1 MKKYW
6 NWKKTTGLMMACA
19 VICGTTGTALAE
31 EKQDDK
37 ASAVETVRT
46 YEGDEGDMSLRI
58 NVPQVAG
65 KDGYAA
71 EINDEILNLTT
82 DYEARAD
89 WEVAQYKEAFLAT
102 GGTEKEF
109 DDGRLDVETE
119 FVFFNSDS
127 SVFEVEVENG
137 RAERP
142 DRDDYAVLTP
152 IKAITYTSDNRTDGN
167 DQNAWIVSKLDGEGE
182 REYEAYWLYKEDIL
196 YITEGDHESEVEEQ
210 MKRVMDNLREG
221 DDTERYLLS
230 VKEAAPT
237 QN

>member
-1 MKKYW
+1 MKKLLTFALTGALLTGCLYDY
-6 NWKKTTGLMMACA
+6 NSNKPLTGQIPSTDKTKLEGTKLSSRKMEPAADDGTYA
-19 VICGTTGTALAE
+19 VWQRLYDTTWY
-31 EKQDDK
+31 Q
-37 ASAVETVRT
+37 
-46 YEGDEGDMSLRI
+46 
-58 NVPQVAG
+58 
-65 KDGYAA
+65 
-71 EINDEILNLTT
+71 
-82 DYEARAD
+82 
-89 WEVAQYKEAFLAT
+89 
-102 GGTEKEF
+102 TEKEF

-142 DRDDYAVLTP
+142 DRDDYAVLKP
-152 IKAITYTSDNRTDGN
+152 IKAITYTSTNRTDGN

-182 REYEAYWLYKEDIL
+182 QEYEAYWLYKEDIL

-221 DDTERYLLS
+221 NDTERYLLS
-230 VKEAAPT
+230 TKEAAPT

>member
-1 MKKYW
+1 MKKLLTFALTGALLTGCLYDYNSNKPLTGQIPSIDKEKLEGTKLSSRKMEPAADDGTYAVW
-6 NWKKTTGLMMACA
+6 QRLYDTTWY
-19 VICGTTGTALAE
+19 
-31 EKQDDK
+31 Q
-37 ASAVETVRT
+37 
-46 YEGDEGDMSLRI
+46 
-58 NVPQVAG
+58 
-65 KDGYAA
+65 
-71 EINDEILNLTT
+71 
-82 DYEARAD
+82 
-89 WEVAQYKEAFLAT
+89 
-102 GGTEKEF
+102 TEKEF

-137 RAERP
+137 HAERP

-167 DQNAWIVSKLDGEGE
+167 DQNAWIVSKLDGEGDL
-182 REYEAYWLYKEDIL
+182 EYEAYWLYKEDIL

-210 MKRVMDNLREG
+210 MKRVMDNLRDG

-230 VKEAAPT
+230 TKEAAPT

>member
-1 MKKYW
+1 MKKLLTFALTGALLTGCLYDY
-6 NWKKTTGLMMACA
+6 NSNKPLTGQIPSTDKTKLEGTKLSSRKMEPAADDGTFA
-19 VICGTTGTALAE
+19 VWQRLYDTTWY
-31 EKQDDK
+31 Q
-37 ASAVETVRT
+37 
-46 YEGDEGDMSLRI
+46 
-58 NVPQVAG
+58 
-65 KDGYAA
+65 
-71 EINDEILNLTT
+71 
-82 DYEARAD
+82 
-89 WEVAQYKEAFLAT
+89 
-102 GGTEKEF
+102 TEKEF
-109 DDGRLDVETE
+109 DDGRLEVETE

-230 VKEAAPT
+230 TKEAAPT

>member
-1 MKKYW
+1 MKKLLTFALTGALLTGCLYDYNSNKPLTGQIPSIDKEKLEGTKLSSRKMEPAADDGTYAVW
-6 NWKKTTGLMMACA
+6 QRLYDTTWY
-19 VICGTTGTALAE
+19 
-31 EKQDDK
+31 Q
-37 ASAVETVRT
+37 
-46 YEGDEGDMSLRI
+46 
-58 NVPQVAG
+58 
-65 KDGYAA
+65 
-71 EINDEILNLTT
+71 
-82 DYEARAD
+82 
-89 WEVAQYKEAFLAT
+89 
-102 GGTEKEF
+102 TEKEF

-167 DQNAWIVSKLDGEGE
+167 DQNAWIVSKLDGEGDL
-182 REYEAYWLYKEDIL
+182 EYEAYWLYKEDIL

-210 MKRVMDNLREG
+210 MKRVMDNLRDG

-230 VKEAAPT
+230 TKEAAPT

>member
-1 MKKYW
+1 MKKLLTFALTGALLTGCLYDY
-6 NWKKTTGLMMACA
+6 NSNKPLTGQIPSTDKTKLEGTKLSSSSRKMEPAADDGTFA
-19 VICGTTGTALAE
+19 VWQRLYDTTWY
-31 EKQDDK
+31 Q
-37 ASAVETVRT
+37 
-46 YEGDEGDMSLRI
+46 
-58 NVPQVAG
+58 
-65 KDGYAA
+65 
-71 EINDEILNLTT
+71 
-82 DYEARAD
+82 
-89 WEVAQYKEAFLAT
+89 
-102 GGTEKEF
+102 TEKEF
-109 DDGRLDVETE
+109 DDGRLEVETE

-230 VKEAAPT
+230 TKEAAPT

>member
-1 MKKYW
+1 MKKLLTFALTGALLTGCLYDYNSNKPLTGQIPSIDKEKLEGTKLSSRKMEPAADDGTYAVW
-6 NWKKTTGLMMACA
+6 QRLYDTTWY
-19 VICGTTGTALAE
+19 
-31 EKQDDK
+31 Q
-37 ASAVETVRT
+37 
-46 YEGDEGDMSLRI
+46 
-58 NVPQVAG
+58 
-65 KDGYAA
+65 
-71 EINDEILNLTT
+71 
-82 DYEARAD
+82 
-89 WEVAQYKEAFLAT
+89 
-102 GGTEKEF
+102 TEKEF

-167 DQNAWIVSKLDGEGE
+167 DQNAWIVSKLDGEGDL
-182 REYEAYWLYKEDIL
+182 EYEAYWLYKEDIL

-230 VKEAAPT
+230 TKEAAPT

>member
-1 MKKYW
+1 MKKLLTFALTGALLTGCLYDYNSNKPLTGQIPSIDKEKLEGTKLSSRKMEPAADDGTYAVW
-6 NWKKTTGLMMACA
+6 QRLYDTTWY
-19 VICGTTGTALAE
+19 
-31 EKQDDK
+31 Q
-37 ASAVETVRT
+37 
-46 YEGDEGDMSLRI
+46 
-58 NVPQVAG
+58 
-65 KDGYAA
+65 
-71 EINDEILNLTT
+71 
-82 DYEARAD
+82 
-89 WEVAQYKEAFLAT
+89 
-102 GGTEKEF
+102 TEKEI

-142 DRDDYAVLTP
+142 DRDDYAVLKP
-152 IKAITYTSDNRTDGN
+152 IRAITYTSDNRTDGN

-230 VKEAAPT
+230 TKEAAPT

>member
-1 MKKYW
+1 MKKLLTFALTGALLTGCLYDY
-6 NWKKTTGLMMACA
+6 NSNKPLTGQIPSTDKTKLEGTKLSSRKMEPAADDGTYA
-19 VICGTTGTALAE
+19 VWQRLYDTTWY
-31 EKQDDK
+31 Q
-37 ASAVETVRT
+37 
-46 YEGDEGDMSLRI
+46 
-58 NVPQVAG
+58 
-65 KDGYAA
+65 
-71 EINDEILNLTT
+71 
-82 DYEARAD
+82 
-89 WEVAQYKEAFLAT
+89 
-102 GGTEKEF
+102 TEKEF
-109 DDGRLDVETE
+109 DDGRLEVETE

-167 DQNAWIVSKLDGEGE
+167 DQNAWIVSKLDGEGDL
-182 REYEAYWLYKEDIL
+182 EYEAYWLYKEDIL

>member
-1 MKKYW
+1 MKKLLTFALTGVLLTGCLYDY
-6 NWKKTTGLMMACA
+6 NSNKPLTGQIPSTDKTKLEGTKLSSRKMEPAADGTYA
-19 VICGTTGTALAE
+19 VWQRLYDTTWY
-31 EKQDDK
+31 Q
-37 ASAVETVRT
+37 
-46 YEGDEGDMSLRI
+46 
-58 NVPQVAG
+58 
-65 KDGYAA
+65 
-71 EINDEILNLTT
+71 
-82 DYEARAD
+82 
-89 WEVAQYKEAFLAT
+89 
-102 GGTEKEF
+102 TEKEI

-152 IKAITYTSDNRTDGN
+152 IRAITHTSPNRADGN

>member
-1 MKKYW
+1 MKKLLTFALTGALLTGCLYDYNSNKPLTGQIPSIDKEKLEGTKLSSRKMEPAADDGTYAVW
-6 NWKKTTGLMMACA
+6 QRLYDTTWY
-19 VICGTTGTALAE
+19 
-31 EKQDDK
+31 Q
-37 ASAVETVRT
+37 
-46 YEGDEGDMSLRI
+46 
-58 NVPQVAG
+58 
-65 KDGYAA
+65 
-71 EINDEILNLTT
+71 
-82 DYEARAD
+82 
-89 WEVAQYKEAFLAT
+89 
-102 GGTEKEF
+102 TEKEF

-142 DRDDYAVLTP
+142 DRDDYAVLKP
-152 IKAITYTSDNRTDGN
+152 IRAITHTSDNRTDGN
-167 DQNAWIVSKLDGEGE
+167 DQNAWIVSKLDGEGDL
-182 REYEAYWLYKEDIL
+182 EYEAYWLYKEDIL

-230 VKEAAPT
+230 TKEAAPT

>member
-1 MKKYW
+1 MKKLLTFALTGALLTGCLYDY
-6 NWKKTTGLMMACA
+6 NSNKPLTGQIPSTDKTKLEGTKLSSRKMEPAADGTFA
-19 VICGTTGTALAE
+19 VWQRLYDTTWY
-31 EKQDDK
+31 Q
-37 ASAVETVRT
+37 
-46 YEGDEGDMSLRI
+46 
-58 NVPQVAG
+58 
-65 KDGYAA
+65 
-71 EINDEILNLTT
+71 
-82 DYEARAD
+82 
-89 WEVAQYKEAFLAT
+89 
-102 GGTEKEF
+102 TEKEF
-109 DDGRLDVETE
+109 DDGRLEVETE

>member
-1 MKKYW
+1 MEPAADDGTFAVWQRLYD
-6 NWKKTTGLMMACA
+6 TTWY
-19 VICGTTGTALAE
+19 
-31 EKQDDK
+31 Q
-37 ASAVETVRT
+37 
-46 YEGDEGDMSLRI
+46 
-58 NVPQVAG
+58 
-65 KDGYAA
+65 
-71 EINDEILNLTT
+71 
-82 DYEARAD
+82 
-89 WEVAQYKEAFLAT
+89 
-102 GGTEKEF
+102 TEKEF
-109 DDGRLDVETE
+109 DDGRLEVETE

-230 VKEAAPT
+230 TKEAAPT

>member
-1 MKKYW
+1 MKKLLTFALTGALLTGCLYDY
-6 NWKKTTGLMMACA
+6 NSNKPLTGQIPSTDKTKLEGTKLSSRKMEPAADDGTYA
-19 VICGTTGTALAE
+19 VWQRLYDTTWY
-31 EKQDDK
+31 Q
-37 ASAVETVRT
+37 
-46 YEGDEGDMSLRI
+46 
-58 NVPQVAG
+58 
-65 KDGYAA
+65 
-71 EINDEILNLTT
+71 
-82 DYEARAD
+82 
-89 WEVAQYKEAFLAT
+89 
-102 GGTEKEF
+102 TEKEF

-152 IKAITYTSDNRTDGN
+152 IRAITHTSANRTDGN

-230 VKEAAPT
+230 TKEAAPT

>member
-1 MKKYW
+1 MKKLLTFALTGALLTGCLYDYNSNKPLTKQIPSIDKEKLEGTKLSSRKMEPAADDGTYAVW
-6 NWKKTTGLMMACA
+6 QRLYDTTWY
-19 VICGTTGTALAE
+19 
-31 EKQDDK
+31 Q
-37 ASAVETVRT
+37 
-46 YEGDEGDMSLRI
+46 
-58 NVPQVAG
+58 
-65 KDGYAA
+65 
-71 EINDEILNLTT
+71 
-82 DYEARAD
+82 
-89 WEVAQYKEAFLAT
+89 
-102 GGTEKEF
+102 TEKEF
-109 DDGRLDVETE
+109 DDGRLEVETE

-152 IKAITYTSDNRTDGN
+152 IRAITYTSDNRTDGN

-196 YITEGDHESEVEEQ
+196 YITEGDHESEVEDQ

-230 VKEAAPT
+230 TKEAAPT